1 MSAVKAERYAAY
13 KDSGVEWLREVP
25 GNWRTL
31 RLKDVIEKLESGVS
45 VNASD
50 EPATGNNIGV
60 LKTSCVGKDSFIP
73 DENKSVWPTELNRV
87 STPVRAGRIIVSRMN
102 TPQLVG
108 ASAYVPKN
116 YPNIFLPDRLWQ
128 TVFFSSVR
136 LDSKWL
142 SLLIGCKDF
151 RYLLSTVATGTSPSM
166 KNLGQ
171 DKFLS
176 ISIPFPS
183 HAEQTAIAT
192 YLDTKTAQID
202 QQIDL
207 LSQKATQY
215 GKLKQSLINETVTR
229 GLDKAV
235 PMKDSGV
242 ICIGLIP
249 RHWKKLR
256 LKDLGTIETSSIDKK
271 TIENEKLVKLVNYSD
286 IYGNLKKEIF
296 NQVGYMIVSA
306 NAKQIKD
313 KNLNQG
319 DVLFT
324 PSSETYE
331 DIGVSSVVMENL
343 IDTLYSYHILRL
355 RFHKK
360 IELNFKKYLFNNN
373 YVQTYF
379 SQSAKGTTRKILGL
393 TQFNNLELVFP
404 PAYKEQKEIAAYL
417 DHKTTQIDR
426 IINVIGSQI
435 DKLKDLR
442 KALINDVVT
451 GKIKVVSG
459 GIAV

>member
-87 STPVRAGRIIVSRMN
+87 SPPVRAGRIIVSRMN

-202 QQIDL
+202 RQIDL
-207 LSQKATQY
+207 LGQKAC
-215 GKLKQSLINETVTR
+215 R
-229 GLDKAV
+229 
-235 PMKDSGV
+235 
-242 ICIGLIP
+242 
-249 RHWKKLR
+249 
-256 LKDLGTIETSSIDKK
+256 
-271 TIENEKLVKLVNYSD
+271 
-286 IYGNLKKEIF
+286 
-296 NQVGYMIVSA
+296 
-306 NAKQIKD
+306 
-313 KNLNQG
+313 
-319 DVLFT
+319 
-324 PSSETYE
+324 
-331 DIGVSSVVMENL
+331 
-343 IDTLYSYHILRL
+343 
-355 RFHKK
+355 
-360 IELNFKKYLFNNN
+360 
-373 YVQTYF
+373 
-379 SQSAKGTTRKILGL
+379 
-393 TQFNNLELVFP
+393 
-404 PAYKEQKEIAAYL
+404 
-417 DHKTTQIDR
+417 
-426 IINVIGSQI
+426 
-435 DKLKDLR
+435 
-442 KALINDVVT
+442 
-451 GKIKVVSG
+451 
-459 GIAV
+459 

>member
-202 QQIDL
+202 RQIDL

-215 GKLKQSLINETVTR
+215 GKLKRSLINETVTR
-229 GLDKAV
+229 GLDKSV

-242 ICIGLIP
+242 EWIGEVP
-249 RHWKKLR
+249 
-256 LKDLGTIETSSIDKK
+256 
-271 TIENEKLVKLVNYSD
+271 ENWD
-286 IYGNLKKEIF
+286 IRRIKEIF
-296 NQVGYMIVSA
+296 IESKSKSLKGNEDLLSVSEYTGVTLKQDNVGEDEFLTNAASLIGYKLCKIGDLVINIMLAWKRGLGVSA
-306 NAKQIKD
+306 YYGIASPSYA
-313 KNLNQG
+313 
-319 DVLFT
+319 VYT
-324 PSSETYE
+324 PQKEINSSFFHYRLRNE
-331 DIGVSSVVMENL
+331 DAIAEFKRNSTGIIESRL
-343 IDTLYSYHILRL
+343 RLYSDSFYALSIAVPPLD
-355 RFHKK
+355 
-360 IELNFKKYLFNNN
+360 E
-373 YVQTYF
+373 QT
-379 SQSAKGTTRKILGL
+379 A
-393 TQFNNLELVFP
+393 
-404 PAYKEQKEIAAYL
+404 IAAYL
-417 DHKTTQIDR
+417 DEKSEKIDR
-426 IINVIGSQI
+426 IIDTINTQI
-435 DKLKDLR
+435 YKLKDLR

-451 GKIKVVSG
+451 GKIKVGSEG
-459 GIAV
+459 QTI